1 MKPYEWM
8 VTFTPQT
15 VWIERKGML
24 IWLSLY
30 AGMLGGGTYLASIY
44 FGSLP
49 GMILGWLI
57 ILVIKSGLHLAHARR
72 PGRLWRMM
80 LRPQSSW
87 ISRGLILTG
96 LFIVFGALQIATLML
111 GLGGGATILFMIL
124 AGISAFGIIIYTG
137 FTMSSVGGIPFWN
150 SALLPALFLLWALL
164 TGGVF
169 VTALGGANVEGA
181 SLGILA
187 LLITSLFLVITYLS
201 VAAYGDPVVRESAKV
216 VMKGRMAAVFIIG
229 VVLVGTLIPLVAGF
243 YGYRTGMLPVSLS
256 ILRVFCVIVGGLSLT
271 YTALKAGLYSPL
283 SASGR

>member
-57 ILVIKSGLHLAHARR
+57 ILLIKSGLHLAHARR

-96 LFIVFGALQIATLML
+96 LFIVFGALQIATSML
-111 GLGGGATILFMIL
+111 GLGGGAAILFMIL

-137 FTMSSVGGIPFWN
+137 FTMSSVGSIPFWN

-169 VTALGGANVEGA
+169 VTALGGSNVEAA

-201 VAAYGDPVVRESAKV
+201 VAAYGEPVVKESAKV
-216 VMKGRMAAVFIIG
+216 VMKGRLAAIFIIG
-229 VVLVGTLIPLVAGF
+229 VVLVGTLVPLATGF

-256 ILRVFCVIVGGLSLT
+256 ILLVFCVIVGGLSLT
-271 YTALKAGLYSPL
+271 YAALKAGLYSPL